1 MDPLN
6 PIPTV
11 PVEAPGARGARVCG
25 ILAIILALTCIG
37 IPVAIVLGI
46 VALVLQAKAKR
57 LAREAPEAYRMPTQ
71 TGLVTGIIG
80 LVLPAVMLPFLGI
93 VSAIAIPALLGQR
106 ERARE
111 RAVQGNLAVRMADL
125 SRLYDEAAVQ
135 GGSEADIKARLEA
148 QIPAW
153 NTQDRNPW
161 DPQQA
166 VYATEVQVVF
176 GAEDGEAVAQSF
188 ASTRGQV
195 VFVAQF
201 PRPGQAGF
209 LAGAVRVSAPT
220 QEDRILTRVV
230 SLDHP

>member
-1 MDPLN
+1 MDPLS
-6 PIPTV
+6 PAPTV
-11 PVEAPGARGARVCG
+11 PAEAPGAKGARVCG
-25 ILAIILALTCIG
+25 ILAVILALTCIG

-46 VALVLQAKAKR
+46 VALVLQAKARR

-80 LVLPAVMLPFLGI
+80 LALPAVMLPFLGI
-93 VSAIAIPALLGQR
+93 VSAIAIPAPLGQR
-106 ERARE
+106 ERARDMATQAHMTARLDE
-111 RAVQGNLAVRMADL
+111 LAMICN
-125 SRLYDEAAVQ
+125 EAAAR
-135 GGSEADIKARLEA
+135 GGSEVDIKAKMEA

-166 VYATEVQVVF
+166 AYASEVQVVF
-176 GAEDGEAVAQSF
+176 GAEDAEAAAQSF

-195 VFVAQF
+195 VFVVQF

-209 LAGAVRVSAPT
+209 LAGAARFSRNGGQVHT
-220 QEDRILTRVV
+220 HVV
-230 SLDHP
+230 ELP